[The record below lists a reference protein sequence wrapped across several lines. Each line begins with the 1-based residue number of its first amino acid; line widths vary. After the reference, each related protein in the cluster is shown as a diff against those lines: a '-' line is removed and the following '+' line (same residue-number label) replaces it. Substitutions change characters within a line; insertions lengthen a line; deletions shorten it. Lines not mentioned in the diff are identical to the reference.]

1 MKLRVFVSFRK
12 GILDPE
18 AEAIKKIIVDMGH
31 KNIIKISK
39 GSFFDIEVNK
49 SEKDSKKI
57 VKKIS
62 QEVLSNPIIENFTID
77 VLD

>member
-18 AEAIKKIIVDMGH
+18 AEAIKKTVVNMGH
-31 KNIIKISK
+31 KNIINISK
-39 GSFFDIEVNK
+39 GSFFDIEVSK
-49 SEKDSKKI
+49 SEKNSKKI

-62 QEVLSNPIIENFTID
+62 QEILSNPIIENFKID
-77 VLD
+77 VVD

>member
-77 VLD
+77 VVD

>member
-18 AEAIKKIIVDMGH
+18 AEAIKKTLVNMGH
-31 KNIIKISK
+31 KSIINISK
-39 GSFFDIEVNK
+39 GSFFDIEVSK
-49 SEKDSKKI
+49 SEKNSKKI